1 MFAYE
6 VNSFGT
12 FQEKDSA
19 TSAPA
24 AYFHVL
30 ASGLQWAKESDSE
43 NKRLMPLSGRKLFLG
58 RLQVTDFFQIHN
70 IPHSG
75 VHGHGVL
82 AVSQGELWTEKERI
96 LPLDW
101 AIQADSEESD
111 ICIFSTSPSLPREGL
126 LVKVYSPSVHTSF
139 LRIEEQ
145 QKYGLTLLHGEK
157 KALSAVNDVFVA
169 VIFKRDPG
177 SFTMIMKDLRTS
189 HVALQP
195 KKLSKVLPALW
206 KNGMRPLVM
215 NKLLPLARSKF
226 IHCDIRAGF
235 DCTANILISND
246 FETNPDKIDP
256 DLKLIDFESIIK
268 FRKRTTLPADSR
280 YPDTLTN
287 CHSALG
293 CVWWQILN
301 IGCSWV
307 LQIPAGDV
315 DLAYLLHNLETA
327 TSHVGENDI
336 KNLLNAMEQALLH
349 PPAAAASV
357 AADPTLIVKF
367 VQNFVPL
374 SN

>member
-111 ICIFSTSPSLPREGL
+111 IYIFSTSPSLPREGL

-145 QKYGLTLLHGEK
+145 QKYGLTLLLYTERK
-157 KALSAVNDVFVA
+157 K
-169 VIFKRDPG
+169 
-177 SFTMIMKDLRTS
+177 
-189 HVALQP
+189 
-195 KKLSKVLPALW
+195 
-206 KNGMRPLVM
+206 
-215 NKLLPLARSKF
+215 RS
-226 IHCDIRAGF
+226 
-235 DCTANILISND
+235 
-246 FETNPDKIDP
+246 P
-256 DLKLIDFESIIK
+256 
-268 FRKRTTLPADSR
+268 
-280 YPDTLTN
+280 
-287 CHSALG
+287 
-293 CVWWQILN
+293 Q
-301 IGCSWV
+301 
-307 LQIPAGDV
+307 
-315 DLAYLLHNLETA
+315 
-327 TSHVGENDI
+327 
-336 KNLLNAMEQALLH
+336 
-349 PPAAAASV
+349 
-357 AADPTLIVKF
+357 
-367 VQNFVPL
+367 
-374 SN
+374 